1 MTATHELKL
10 WTVFFEDTY
19 RKPFELR
26 RNDRGFKVGDRLH
39 LREWDPEVYA
49 AKLETFG
56 DAKDT
61 EAAVEAANVAAYTG
75 RECMREVIYL
85 LPEGSPGLA
94 EGHVGLGLGPWFGV
108 PRPATVDESE
118 ALRWAATWEQ
128 RR

>member
-1 MTATHELKL
+1 MTTTVKLKL
-10 WTVFFEDTY
+10 WPVFFKDAH

-26 RNDRGFKVGDRLH
+26 RNDRGFQVGYVLH
-39 LREWDPEVYA
+39 LCEWDPEIYA
-49 AKLETFG
+49 AKLEEFG

-61 EAAVEAANVAAYTG
+61 EAANVAAYTG
-75 RECMREVIYL
+75 RECMREVIYV